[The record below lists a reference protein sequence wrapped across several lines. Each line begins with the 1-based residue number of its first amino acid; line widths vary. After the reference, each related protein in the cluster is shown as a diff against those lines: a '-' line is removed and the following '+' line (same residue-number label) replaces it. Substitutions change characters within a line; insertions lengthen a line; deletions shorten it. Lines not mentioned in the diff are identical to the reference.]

1 MRDQLKAGLAATAQ
15 AQGDDAK
22 PAISELAEKI
32 KTLKAANTI
41 EATPQRARQK
51 QSTAEEPITARIRRR
66 AEAIPNA
73 DRSMPSH
80 SAYASALRDS
90 EAQDSSAK
98 PAMSF
103 QERLAAERIGAESHE
118 RSL

>member
-1 MRDQLKAGLAATAQ
+1 
-15 AQGDDAK
+15 
-22 PAISELAEKI
+22 ELAEKI

-66 AEAIPNA
+66 AEATPNA

-80 SAYASALRDS
+80 SAAASTLQDS
-90 EAQDSSAK
+90 EAQDSSVK
-98 PAMSF
+98 SAMTF
-103 QERLAAERIGAESHE
+103 QERLAAERLGAESQE
-118 RSL
+118 RTL